1 MKVINSFN
9 EIKWHTNCTVNFKD
23 TMPYYY
29 PYSID
34 FAGMVCR

>member
-9 EIKWHTNCTVNFKD
+9 EIKWHTHCTVNFKD
-23 TMPYYY
+23 TLLYYY

-34 FAGMVCR
+34 FVGMV